1 MDHHLRCCR
10 LRSRILRW
18 SLTQSA
24 YPPSLVR
31 ASPSAGSSKRQRGS
45 VMFRSTGG
53 WSETRRKPT
62 LWADAQQVSPRFG
75 CREVVLGIPR
85 PSRRPTPRSPPSSR
99 QFLRFST
106 DLGLSSFREVDEKG
120 RRMELKGKTA
130 VITGGASGIGLA
142 TAIQFSKAGV
152 NIVLG
157 DIEDGPLNTQV
168 EEMRSHGATVI
179 GVHCDVAKEADVEG
193 LRDAALKEFGAVH
206 VIFNNAGVAS
216 GSTIGTPKKIWDWV
230 MSVNLDGVVNGMNA
244 FVPLFLEQNEGHVVN
259 ISESLFHELAN
270 TGKNVHVSVLCP
282 NFVRTRIFESERN
295 MPKELASYA
304 ENPEGAEMKKI
315 AAALVNAGIDAADVA
330 KAVEDA
336 VVHEKFWILTHERS
350 ALRIT
355 ELRLEWMRGGP
366 SPTAGLVSVNN

>member
-1 MDHHLRCCR
+1 
-10 LRSRILRW
+10 
-18 SLTQSA
+18 
-24 YPPSLVR
+24 
-31 ASPSAGSSKRQRGS
+31 
-45 VMFRSTGG
+45 
-53 WSETRRKPT
+53 
-62 LWADAQQVSPRFG
+62 
-75 CREVVLGIPR
+75 
-85 PSRRPTPRSPPSSR
+85 
-99 QFLRFST
+99 
-106 DLGLSSFREVDEKG
+106 
-120 RRMELKGKTA
+120 MELKGKTA

-142 TAIQFSKAGV
+142 TAIQFSKAGA

-157 DIEDGPLNTQV
+157 DIEDAPLHTQV

-179 GVHCDVAKEADVEG
+179 GVHCDVAQESDVEA
-193 LRDAALKEFGAVH
+193 LRDAALKQFGAVH
-206 VIFNNAGVAS
+206 VIFNNAGVAG

-244 FVPLFLEQNEGHVVN
+244 FIPLFLEQNEGHVVN
-259 ISESLFHELAN
+259 TASEAGLVGVAGMGPYNASKFAVVGISESLFHELAN

-304 ENPEGAEMKKI
+304 ENPEGAEIKKI

-336 VVHEKFWILTHERS
+336 VVNEKFWILTHEHS

-366 SPTAGLVSVNN
+366 SPMAELVNVNN

>member
-1 MDHHLRCCR
+1 
-10 LRSRILRW
+10 
-18 SLTQSA
+18 
-24 YPPSLVR
+24 
-31 ASPSAGSSKRQRGS
+31 
-45 VMFRSTGG
+45 
-53 WSETRRKPT
+53 
-62 LWADAQQVSPRFG
+62 
-75 CREVVLGIPR
+75 
-85 PSRRPTPRSPPSSR
+85 
-99 QFLRFST
+99 
-106 DLGLSSFREVDEKG
+106 
-120 RRMELKGKTA
+120 MELKGKTA

-142 TAIQFSKAGV
+142 TAIQFSKAGA

-157 DIEDGPLNTQV
+157 DIEDGPLHTRV
-168 EEMRSHGATVI
+168 DEMRSHGAAVI
-179 GVHCDVAKEADVEG
+179 GVHCDVAQESDVEA

-206 VIFNNAGVAS
+206 VIFNNAGVAG

-244 FVPLFLEQNEGHVVN
+244 FIPLFLEQNEGHVVN
-259 ISESLFHELAN
+259 TASEAGLVGVAGMGPYNASKFAVVGISESLFHELAN

-304 ENPEGAEMKKI
+304 ENPEGAEIKKI

-336 VVHEKFWILTHERS
+336 VVNEKFWILTHEHS

-366 SPTAGLVSVNN
+366 SPMAGLVNVNI

>member
-1 MDHHLRCCR
+1 
-10 LRSRILRW
+10 
-18 SLTQSA
+18 
-24 YPPSLVR
+24 
-31 ASPSAGSSKRQRGS
+31 
-45 VMFRSTGG
+45 
-53 WSETRRKPT
+53 
-62 LWADAQQVSPRFG
+62 
-75 CREVVLGIPR
+75 
-85 PSRRPTPRSPPSSR
+85 
-99 QFLRFST
+99 
-106 DLGLSSFREVDEKG
+106 
-120 RRMELKGKTA
+120 MELKGKTA

-142 TAIQFSKAGV
+142 TAIQFSKAGA

-157 DIEDGPLNTQV
+157 DIEDAPLHTQV

-179 GVHCDVAKEADVEG
+179 GVHCDVAQESDVEA

-206 VIFNNAGVAS
+206 VIFNNAGVAG

-244 FVPLFLEQNEGHVVN
+244 FIPLFLEQNEGHVVN
-259 ISESLFHELAN
+259 TASEAGLVGVAGMGPYNASKFAVVGISESLFHELAN

-304 ENPEGAEMKKI
+304 ENPEGAEIKKI

-336 VVHEKFWILTHERS
+336 VVNEKFWILTHEHS

-366 SPTAGLVSVNN
+366 SPMAGLVNVNN

>member
-1 MDHHLRCCR
+1 
-10 LRSRILRW
+10 
-18 SLTQSA
+18 
-24 YPPSLVR
+24 
-31 ASPSAGSSKRQRGS
+31 
-45 VMFRSTGG
+45 
-53 WSETRRKPT
+53 
-62 LWADAQQVSPRFG
+62 
-75 CREVVLGIPR
+75 
-85 PSRRPTPRSPPSSR
+85 
-99 QFLRFST
+99 
-106 DLGLSSFREVDEKG
+106 
-120 RRMELKGKTA
+120 MELKGKTA

-142 TAIQFSKAGV
+142 TAIQFSKAGAK
-152 NIVLG
+152 IVLG
-157 DIEDGPLNTQV
+157 DIEDGPLHTQV

-179 GVHCDVAKEADVEG
+179 GVHCDVAKESDVEG

-206 VIFNNAGVAS
+206 VIFNNAGVAG

-244 FVPLFLEQNEGHVVN
+244 FIPLFLEQNEGHVVN
-259 ISESLFHELAN
+259 TASEAGLVGVAGMGPYNASKFAVVGISESLFHELAN

-304 ENPEGAEMKKI
+304 ENPEGAEIKKI

-330 KAVEDA
+330 KAVEEA
-336 VVHEKFWILTHERS
+336 VVNEKFWILTHEHS

-366 SPTAGLVSVNN
+366 SPMAGLVNVND

>member
-1 MDHHLRCCR
+1 
-10 LRSRILRW
+10 
-18 SLTQSA
+18 
-24 YPPSLVR
+24 
-31 ASPSAGSSKRQRGS
+31 
-45 VMFRSTGG
+45 
-53 WSETRRKPT
+53 
-62 LWADAQQVSPRFG
+62 
-75 CREVVLGIPR
+75 
-85 PSRRPTPRSPPSSR
+85 
-99 QFLRFST
+99 
-106 DLGLSSFREVDEKG
+106 
-120 RRMELKGKTA
+120 MELKGKTA

-142 TAIQFSKAGV
+142 TAIQFSKAGA

-157 DIEDGPLNTQV
+157 DIEDGPLQTQV

-179 GVHCDVAKEADVEG
+179 GVHCDVAQEADVVA
-193 LRDAALKEFGAVH
+193 LRDAALNEFGAVH
-206 VIFNNAGVAS
+206 VIFNNAGVA
-216 GSTIGTPKKIWDWV
+216 GGATIGTPKKIWDWV

-244 FVPLFLEQNEGHVVN
+244 FIPLFLEQNEGHVVN
-259 ISESLFHELAN
+259 TASEAGLVGVAGMGPYNASKFAVVGISESLFHELAN

-304 ENPEGAEMKKI
+304 ENPEGAEIKKI

-336 VVHEKFWILTHERS
+336 VVNEKFWILTHEHS

-366 SPTAGLVSVNN
+366 SPMAGLVNVNNN

>member
-1 MDHHLRCCR
+1 
-10 LRSRILRW
+10 
-18 SLTQSA
+18 
-24 YPPSLVR
+24 
-31 ASPSAGSSKRQRGS
+31 
-45 VMFRSTGG
+45 
-53 WSETRRKPT
+53 
-62 LWADAQQVSPRFG
+62 
-75 CREVVLGIPR
+75 
-85 PSRRPTPRSPPSSR
+85 
-99 QFLRFST
+99 
-106 DLGLSSFREVDEKG
+106 
-120 RRMELKGKTA
+120 MELKGKTA

-142 TAIQFSKAGV
+142 TAIQFSKAGA
-152 NIVLG
+152 NLVLG
-157 DIEDGPLNTQV
+157 DIEDGPLETQV
-168 EEMRSHGATVI
+168 KELRSHGATVI
-179 GVHCDVAKEADVEG
+179 GVHCDVAKESDVEA

-206 VIFNNAGVAS
+206 VIFNNAGVAG

-244 FVPLFLEQNEGHVVN
+244 FIPLFLEQNEGHVVN
-259 ISESLFHELAN
+259 TASEAGLVGVAGMGPYNASKFAVVGISESLFHELAN

-304 ENPEGAEMKKI
+304 ENPESQEIKTI

-336 VVHEKFWILTHERS
+336 VVNEKFWILTHEHS

-366 SPTAGLVSVNN
+366 SPMAGLVNVNK

>member
-1 MDHHLRCCR
+1 
-10 LRSRILRW
+10 
-18 SLTQSA
+18 
-24 YPPSLVR
+24 
-31 ASPSAGSSKRQRGS
+31 
-45 VMFRSTGG
+45 
-53 WSETRRKPT
+53 
-62 LWADAQQVSPRFG
+62 
-75 CREVVLGIPR
+75 
-85 PSRRPTPRSPPSSR
+85 
-99 QFLRFST
+99 
-106 DLGLSSFREVDEKG
+106 
-120 RRMELKGKTA
+120 MELKGKTA

-142 TAIQFSKAGV
+142 TAIQFSKAGA
-152 NIVLG
+152 NLVLG
-157 DIEDGPLNTQV
+157 DIEDGPLETQV
-168 EEMRSHGATVI
+168 KELRSHGATVI
-179 GVHCDVAKEADVEG
+179 GVHCDVAKESEVEA

-206 VIFNNAGVAS
+206 VIFNNAGVAG

-244 FVPLFLEQNEGHVVN
+244 FIPLFLEQNEGHVVN
-259 ISESLFHELAN
+259 TASEAGLVGVAGMGPYNASKFAVVGISESLFHELAN

-304 ENPEGAEMKKI
+304 ENPESQEIKTI

-336 VVHEKFWILTHERS
+336 VVNEKFWILTHEHS

-366 SPTAGLVSVNN
+366 SPMAGLVNVDK

>member
-1 MDHHLRCCR
+1 
-10 LRSRILRW
+10 
-18 SLTQSA
+18 
-24 YPPSLVR
+24 
-31 ASPSAGSSKRQRGS
+31 
-45 VMFRSTGG
+45 
-53 WSETRRKPT
+53 
-62 LWADAQQVSPRFG
+62 
-75 CREVVLGIPR
+75 
-85 PSRRPTPRSPPSSR
+85 
-99 QFLRFST
+99 
-106 DLGLSSFREVDEKG
+106 
-120 RRMELKGKTA
+120 MELKGKTA

-142 TAIQFSKAGV
+142 TAIQFSKAGA

-157 DIEDGPLNTQV
+157 DIEDAPLHTQV

-179 GVHCDVAKEADVEG
+179 GVHCDVAQESDVEA
-193 LRDAALKEFGAVH
+193 LRDAALKQFGAVH
-206 VIFNNAGVAS
+206 VIFNNAGVAG

-244 FVPLFLEQNEGHVVN
+244 FIPRFLEQNEGHVVN
-259 ISESLFHELAN
+259 TASEAGLVGVAGMGPYNASKFAVVGISESLFHELAN

-304 ENPEGAEMKKI
+304 ENPEGAEIKKI

-336 VVHEKFWILTHERS
+336 VVNEKFWILTHEHS

-366 SPTAGLVSVNN
+366 SPMAELVNVNN

>member
-1 MDHHLRCCR
+1 
-10 LRSRILRW
+10 
-18 SLTQSA
+18 
-24 YPPSLVR
+24 
-31 ASPSAGSSKRQRGS
+31 
-45 VMFRSTGG
+45 
-53 WSETRRKPT
+53 
-62 LWADAQQVSPRFG
+62 
-75 CREVVLGIPR
+75 
-85 PSRRPTPRSPPSSR
+85 
-99 QFLRFST
+99 
-106 DLGLSSFREVDEKG
+106 
-120 RRMELKGKTA
+120 MELKGKTA

-142 TAIQFSKAGV
+142 TAIQFSKAGA

-157 DIEDGPLNTQV
+157 DIEDGPLDIQV
-168 EEMRSHGATVI
+168 EEMRSHGASVI
-179 GVHCDVAKEADVEG
+179 GVHCDVAKEADVEA

-206 VIFNNAGVAS
+206 VIFNNAGVAG

-244 FVPLFLEQNEGHVVN
+244 FIPLFLEQNEGHVVN
-259 ISESLFHELAN
+259 TASEAGLVGVAGMGPYNASKFAVVGISESLFHELAN

-304 ENPEGAEMKKI
+304 ENPEGAETKKI
-315 AAALVNAGIDAADVA
+315 VAALVNAGIDAADVA

-336 VVHEKFWILTHERS
+336 VVNEKFWILTHEHS

-366 SPTAGLVSVNN
+366 SPMAGLDNVDN

>member
-1 MDHHLRCCR
+1 M
-10 LRSRILRW
+10 
-18 SLTQSA
+18 Q
-24 YPPSLVR
+24 
-31 ASPSAGSSKRQRGS
+31 
-45 VMFRSTGG
+45 
-53 WSETRRKPT
+53 
-62 LWADAQQVSPRFG
+62 
-75 CREVVLGIPR
+75 
-85 PSRRPTPRSPPSSR
+85 
-99 QFLRFST
+99 
-106 DLGLSSFREVDEKG
+106 
-120 RRMELKGKTA
+120 LKGKTA

-142 TAIQFSKAGV
+142 TAIQFSKAGA

-168 EEMRSHGATVI
+168 EEMRSHGAKVI
-179 GVHCDVAKEADVEG
+179 GVHCDVAKEADVEA

-206 VIFNNAGVAS
+206 VIFNNAGVAG

-230 MSVNLDGVVNGMNA
+230 MSVNLDGVVNGMNT
-244 FVPLFLEQNEGHVVN
+244 FIPLFLEQNEGHVVN
-259 ISESLFHELAN
+259 TASEAGLVGVAGMGPYNASKFAVVGISESLFHELAN

-304 ENPEGAEMKKI
+304 ENPEGAEIKKI

-336 VVHEKFWILTHERS
+336 VVHEKFWILTHEHS

-366 SPTAGLVSVNN
+366 SPMAGLVNVNN

>member
-1 MDHHLRCCR
+1 
-10 LRSRILRW
+10 
-18 SLTQSA
+18 
-24 YPPSLVR
+24 
-31 ASPSAGSSKRQRGS
+31 
-45 VMFRSTGG
+45 
-53 WSETRRKPT
+53 
-62 LWADAQQVSPRFG
+62 
-75 CREVVLGIPR
+75 
-85 PSRRPTPRSPPSSR
+85 
-99 QFLRFST
+99 
-106 DLGLSSFREVDEKG
+106 
-120 RRMELKGKTA
+120 MELKGKTA

-142 TAIQFSKAGV
+142 TAIQFSKAGA
-152 NIVLG
+152 NLVLG
-157 DIEDGPLNTQV
+157 DIEDGPLETQV
-168 EEMRSHGATVI
+168 KELRSHGATVI
-179 GVHCDVAKEADVEG
+179 GVHCDVAKESDVEA

-206 VIFNNAGVAS
+206 LIFNNAGVAG

-244 FVPLFLEQNEGHVVN
+244 FIPLFLEQNEGHVVN
-259 ISESLFHELAN
+259 TASEAGLVGVAGMGPYNASKFAVVGISESLFHELAN

-304 ENPEGAEMKKI
+304 ENPDSQEIKTI

-336 VVHEKFWILTHERS
+336 VVNEKFWILTHEHS

-366 SPTAGLVSVNN
+366 SPMAGLVNVNK